1 MSPVEVLAMPES
13 TSQLLLDA
21 ARAWPDGI
29 ATQWIPDPAD
39 STRCLA
45 RTYAERAGTVTRIA
59 NALTA
64 LGVRR
69 SDAVTLSSTNTAMLY
84 AATLAAQA
92 AGIAAPVNPALSG
105 ERIAGLIS
113 RAGSRV
119 LIAAGPELDAQLW
132 QRLLE
137 VARQTGMT

>member
-1 MSPVEVLAMPES
+1 MTTKEILPLPES
-13 TSQLLLDA
+13 TYQLLLDA

-45 RTYAERAGTVTRIA
+45 RTYAELAGMVTRIA

-69 SDAVTLSSTNTAMLY
+69 GDAVTLSSAGNSSNRRV
-84 AATLAAQA
+84 AAIGFTDALPS
-92 AGIAAPVNPALSG
+92 AG
-105 ERIAGLIS
+105 
-113 RAGSRV
+113 
-119 LIAAGPELDAQLW
+119 
-132 QRLLE
+132 
-137 VARQTGMT
+137 